1 MGIAGL
7 PKSMARLQPDSRR
20 AIYRRG
26 SGFLFW
32 KRGSLGIRS
41 SSSTVDFIAAWIG
54 LIAFRWVKFLRK
66 PENDSAWSEEG
77 KQSFEIKSGILEIG
91 KTQREAI

>member
-32 KRGSLGIRS
+32 KKGSLNIRS
-41 SSSTVDFIAAWIG
+41 CSSAADFIAAWIS
-54 LIAFRWVKFLRK
+54 LITLGWVKFLRK
-66 PENDSAWSEEG
+66 PENDSAWSEDR
-77 KQSFEIKSGILEIG
+77 KTIL
-91 KTQREAI
+91 